1 MNIFCVGR
9 NYVDHAKELGNAV
22 PESPVIFMK
31 PSSALLTEN
40 TPLPYPAFSNDVH
53 YEAELVLKI
62 CKSGKN
68 INIQNAN
75 EYFNEITVGI
85 DFTARDIQSNLKSKG
100 LPWEKAKAWDGSAV
114 VGNWKPL
121 TKEMLTNTIDFSM
134 TKNNAVLQKGNNTEM
149 LFSFDAIIADISTYF
164 SIEEGDLIFTGTP
177 AGVGACAIGDILEG
191 FLGNEKIFTVTI
203 Q

>member
-31 PSSALLTEN
+31 PRTALLPAN
-40 TPLPYPAFSNDVH
+40 TPLPYPTFSDDVH

-68 INIQNAN
+68 INIQNAS
-75 EYFNEITVGI
+75 EYFNEISVGI
-85 DFTARDIQSNLKSKG
+85 DFTARDIQANLKNKG

-114 VGNWKPL
+114 VGNWISL
-121 TKEMLTNTIDFSM
+121 TKEMLSNSIDFSM
-134 TKNNAVLQKGNNTEM
+134 TKNNTVVQKGNNSEM

-164 SIEEGDLIFTGTP
+164 SIQEGDLIFTETP
-177 AGVGACAIGDILEG
+177 AGVGACVTGDVFEG
-191 FLGNEKIFTVTI
+191 FLNNEKVFTVGI

>member
-31 PSSALLTEN
+31 PRTALLPAN
-40 TPLPYPAFSNDVH
+40 TSLPYPTFSNDVH

-85 DFTARDIQSNLKSKG
+85 DFTARDIQANLKNKG

-114 VGNWKPL
+114 VGNWISL
-121 TKEMLTNTIDFSM
+121 TKEMLANSIDFSM
-134 TKNNAVLQKGNNTEM
+134 TKNNTVVQKGNNNEM

-177 AGVGACAIGDILEG
+177 AGVGACVTGDIFEG
-191 FLGNEKIFTVTI
+191 FLNNEKVFTVGI

>member
-31 PSSALLTEN
+31 PSTALLPAN
-40 TPLPYPAFSNDVH
+40 TPLPYPTFSDDVH

-68 INIQNAN
+68 INIQNAS
-75 EYFNEITVGI
+75 EYFNEISVGI
-85 DFTARDIQSNLKSKG
+85 DFTARDIQANLKNKG

-114 VGNWKPL
+114 VGNWISL
-121 TKEMLTNTIDFSM
+121 TKEMLSNSIDFSM
-134 TKNNAVLQKGNNTEM
+134 TKNNTVVQKGNNSEM

-164 SIEEGDLIFTGTP
+164 SIHEGDLIFTGTP
-177 AGVGACAIGDILEG
+177 AGVGACITGDIFEG
-191 FLGNEKIFTVTI
+191 FLNNEKVFTVGI

>member
-1 MNIFCVGR
+1 
-9 NYVDHAKELGNAV
+9 
-22 PESPVIFMK
+22 
-31 PSSALLTEN
+31 
-40 TPLPYPAFSNDVH
+40 
-53 YEAELVLKI
+53 LVLKI
-62 CKSGKN
+62 CTSGKN

-85 DFTARDIQSNLKSKG
+85 DFTARDIQAQLKNKG

-114 VGNWKPL
+114 VGNWTSL
-121 TKEMLTNTIDFSM
+121 TKEMLTNTINFSM
-134 TKNNAVLQKGNNTEM
+134 TKNNTVVQKGNNSEM

-177 AGVGACAIGDILEG
+177 AGVGACVTGDILEG
-191 FLGNEKIFTVTI
+191 FLGSEKVFTVTI

>member
-31 PSSALLTEN
+31 PRTALLPAN
-40 TPLPYPAFSNDVH
+40 TPLPYPTFSNDVH

-85 DFTARDIQSNLKSKG
+85 DFTARDIQANLKNKG

-114 VGNWKPL
+114 VGNWISL
-121 TKEMLTNTIDFSM
+121 TKEMLANSIDFSM
-134 TKNNAVLQKGNNTEM
+134 TKNNTVVQKGNNNEM

-164 SIEEGDLIFTGTP
+164 SIQEGDLIFTGTP
-177 AGVGACAIGDILEG
+177 AGVGACVTGDVFEG
-191 FLGNEKIFTVTI
+191 FLNNEKVFTVGI

>member
-1 MNIFCVGR
+1 MKIFCVGR

-31 PSSALLTEN
+31 PRTALLPAN
-40 TPLPYPAFSNDVH
+40 TSLPYPTFSNDVH

-85 DFTARDIQSNLKSKG
+85 DFTARDIQANLKNKG

-114 VGNWKPL
+114 VGNWISL
-121 TKEMLTNTIDFSM
+121 TKEMLANSIDFSM
-134 TKNNAVLQKGNNTEM
+134 TKNNTVVQKGNNNEM

-177 AGVGACAIGDILEG
+177 AGVGACVTGDKFEG
-191 FLGNEKIFTVTI
+191 FLNNEKVFTVGI

>member
-31 PSSALLTEN
+31 PSTALLPAN

-62 CKSGKN
+62 CKSGKK

-85 DFTARDIQSNLKSKG
+85 DFTARDIQSNLKNKG

-134 TKNNAVLQKGNNTEM
+134 TKNNAVVQKGNNSEM

-177 AGVGACAIGDILEG
+177 AGVGACAIGDKLEG
-191 FLGNEKIFTVTI
+191 FLGSEKVFTVTI